1 MMTMQGQRLY
11 KIKAMWSKMMTMWGN
26 MMTMW
31 GQIMTKGSNGF
42 NDDIERV
49 K

>member
-1 MMTMQGQRLY
+1 
-11 KIKAMWSKMMTMWGN
+11 MWSKMMTMWGN